1 MEPFRLSSG
10 SGTDLVGV
18 LVTPDGDCAPQLY
31 AIEAWAG
38 EQNVEV
44 LELGST
50 ASPSGDGSA
59 CRLVIALGGDG
70 TILRAL
76 QLAMPHHVPVL
87 GVNFG
92 HVGFLADI
100 GRADL
105 GKALDAIARGEAQ
118 VDERTAL
125 VATIQA
131 EEPHHVVAFNDV
143 VVTRIPGFGTARLR
157 IKVGGDTLLA
167 LRGDGVVI
175 ASPTGSTAYT
185 VEAGGP
191 AVSPSLDA
199 IVLTPLAT
207 QGSPL
212 RSLVVDGGATVR
224 VEMDPASAPLNLEI
238 DGRAIEQ
245 MPKSTAFEVHAAP
258 GKARLIRTRPR
269 TFYADL
275 AKRL

>member
-1 MEPFRLSSG
+1 MEPFRPG
-10 SGTDLVGV
+10 SGRVGV
-18 LVTPDGDCAPQLY
+18 LVTPDADCSPQLY
-31 AIEAWAG
+31 AIGAWAG
-38 EQNVEV
+38 EQHLEV
-44 LELGST
+44 HELGST
-50 ASPSGDGSA
+50 ADPSGDGTD
-59 CRLVIALGGDG
+59 CEFVIALGGDG

-76 QLAMPHHVPVL
+76 QLAMPHRVPVL

-100 GRADL
+100 GRDGL
-105 GKALDAIARGEAQ
+105 QSALDAIGRGEAQ

-125 VATIQA
+125 VTTVATEHPRHA
-131 EEPHHVVAFNDV
+131 VAFNDV
-143 VVTRIPGFGTARLR
+143 VVTRIPGNGTARLR
-157 IKVGGDTLLA
+157 IKVGGETLLR

-191 AVSPSLDA
+191 AVSPTLDA

-212 RSLVVDGGATVR
+212 RSLVIDGGDTMS
-224 VEMDPASAPLNLEI
+224 VEMDPDSAPLSVEI
-238 DGRAIEQ
+238 DGRTADR
-245 MPKSTAFEVHAAP
+245 MPTATAFEVHAAP

-269 TFYADL
+269 TFYGDL